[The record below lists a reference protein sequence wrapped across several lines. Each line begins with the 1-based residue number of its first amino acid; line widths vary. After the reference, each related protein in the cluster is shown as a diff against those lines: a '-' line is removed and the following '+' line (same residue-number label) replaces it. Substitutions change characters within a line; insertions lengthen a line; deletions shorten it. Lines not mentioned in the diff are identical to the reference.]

1 MVRFLEV
8 IVAALIVAVVFVV
21 FALFLP
27 DVRNYE
33 DSVETN
39 RPVRIVFDAL
49 NGFHR
54 FADWTP
60 LKMHDPHI
68 RFNYEGPKFGEDAE
82 LFYDSVDPAIGSG
95 SWKLISSDES
105 GKVKKLVFRL
115 QNNAF
120 GFNKTMRIE
129 IERKKKTTEIRQRY
143 RVEYGM
149 NLFGRF
155 AGMYLT
161 RTVGDD
167 IDLGLKAMSA
177 MFAAIPNFDY
187 TEADIETV
195 HIPAQDILFVPTT
208 SPRDIDKFETAVV
221 NQSKWLKQV
230 LAKNDLEAAGPMRLV
245 FSDAASENMEFD
257 VALPVRK
264 KGALAKHDVA
274 EAPVAAAEAGGEAAK
289 PDVPGAEGLP
299 VLPPIDPSTIN
310 LDGQVQFGRSYE
322 GKALKVSYK
331 GPTAALRIL
340 REEMRAY
347 AMTHGLFIHNRA
359 FDEYLNDIE
368 KTAAEESSFNTY
380 WPIK

>member
-8 IVAALIVAVVFVV
+8 IVAALIVVVVFVV

-27 DVRNYE
+27 SVRNYE
-33 DSVETN
+33 DSIETN
-39 RPVRIVFDAL
+39 RPVRIVFDTL

-54 FADWTP
+54 FADWSP
-60 LKMHDPHI
+60 LKLRDPRI
-68 RFNYEGPKFGEDAE
+68 RFSYEGPTFGEGAE
-82 LFYDSVDPAIGSG
+82 LFYHSSDPTIGSG
-95 SWKLISSDES
+95 SWKLIGSDES

-115 QNNAF
+115 QNPAL
-120 GFNKTMRIE
+120 GYNKTMRIE

-155 AGMYLT
+155 AGMYLA
-161 RTVGDD
+161 RTVGEDM
-167 IDLGLKAMSA
+167 DLGLKAMSA

-187 TEADIETV
+187 SEAEIETV
-195 HIPAQDILFVPTT
+195 NIPAQDILFLPTT
-208 SPRDIDKFETAVV
+208 SPRDIDKFETAVI
-221 NQSKWLKQV
+221 NQSKWLRQV
-230 LAKNDLEAAGPMRLV
+230 LGKNNLEAAGPMRLV

-257 VALPVRK
+257 VVLPVRR
-264 KGALAKHDVA
+264 KGALTART
-274 EAPVAAAEAGGEAAK
+274 VAAADAAGEAVK
-289 PDVPGAEGLP
+289 PEVPGAEDLP
-299 VLPPIDPSTIN
+299 ALPPIDPASIT
-310 LDGQVQFGRSYE
+310 LEGQVQFGRSYE
-322 GKALKVSYK
+322 GKALKVFYK

-347 AMTHGLFIHNRA
+347 ALAHGLLIHDRP

-368 KTAAEESSFNTY
+368 KTAAEEASFNTY